1 MLDVGYFLT
10 PQKGNIAIYKFTK
23 YFWVCVCG
31 LLIPFVRTIMLCPS
45 GARDPVT
52 DIYCY
57 RHLSPLGFD
66 LMTHLHTKICSK
78 NILQSSTLPRG
89 ANICS
94 NNNNIRFPRPREAKY
109 L

>member
-1 MLDVGYFLT
+1 VVFTEVSGDVVFKIGVWILDAGYWILDAGCWMLDVGYFLT
-10 PQKGNIAIYKFTK
+10 PQKGNIAIYKYTK

-57 RHLSPLGFD
+57 R
-66 LMTHLHTKICSK
+66 
-78 NILQSSTLPRG
+78 
-89 ANICS
+89 
-94 NNNNIRFPRPREAKY
+94 Y
-109 L
+109 